1 VKSKW
6 LSRILFLSAGIVIGI
21 IIASSFIINATKNAS
36 ALVSLSSRAWES
48 DQAMHAYLNDKPEI
62 AAYALNH
69 FISVL
74 QPFYDDKNK
83 DEFPEATAQDL
94 AFAYIRLGNIS
105 KFENKPIEAEP
116 FYNKG
121 YTIYKRYCSDS
132 AKEVPSREML
142 VELINKLDARAK
154 SKKH

>member
-6 LSRILFLSAGIVIGI
+6 LSRILFVSAGIIIGI
-21 IIASSFIINATKNAS
+21 IIGFSFSIKVNKTAS
-36 ALVSLSSRAWES
+36 ALVSLSSRVWES

-94 AFAYIRLGNIS
+94 AFAYIRIGNIS
-105 KFENKPIEAEP
+105 KIENKPTEAEA
-116 FYNKG
+116 FYSKG
-121 YTIYKRYCSDS
+121 YTIYKRYCIDS
-132 AKEVPSREML
+132 AKEVPSREKL
-142 VELINKLDARAK
+142 VELIGKLDAQAK
-154 SKKH
+154 LKKH